1 MHTPLKSAQ
10 ATYRLQCT
18 VSTLVAY
25 AVRACARACT
35 HRRRSTHAHACAH
48 TGNAHFRRRVIDTRA
63 GPGLRMGAH
72 CQGQA
77 AGQRTNMLLTM
88 QCNNMLLTVQRDNV
102 LLGAQCSQHTAGS
115 AVEQQAAGGAAQQHA
130 PDGAG
135 LLCARPCRHGWP
147 PSGWSP

>member
-1 MHTPLKSAQ
+1 
-10 ATYRLQCT
+10 
-18 VSTLVAY
+18 
-25 AVRACARACT
+25 
-35 HRRRSTHAHACAH
+35 
-48 TGNAHFRRRVIDTRA
+48 
-63 GPGLRMGAH
+63 MGAH

-147 PSGWSP
+147 PSGWSPWAACHVWGCPGWSTTRASICMRRGTFLGAWGGGAVGTQ